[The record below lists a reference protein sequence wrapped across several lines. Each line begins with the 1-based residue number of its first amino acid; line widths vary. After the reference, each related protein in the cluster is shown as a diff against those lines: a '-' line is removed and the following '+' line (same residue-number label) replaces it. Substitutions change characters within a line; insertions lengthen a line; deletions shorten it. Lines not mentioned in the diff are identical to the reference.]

1 MRSQHLVALFA
12 WAILVFPAT
21 TPASGPATLVDRLK
35 RTQVVNITE
44 IVDGQFDEAGSKAGF
59 RVANPYGPGAAETVE
74 AWYRDPGRAG
84 QVCALRFADPDRTR
98 YELRGFSSAAEAVA
112 AGFTVTHQGRCGSC
126 STLRDLAVYLSV
138 PDLVTP
144 ARSCARKSGLEGKA
158 ECFEKTIG
166 FTPYCAQT
174 WAWNARNTRQQCG
187 RVCVSDYGLL
197 NLLFHRYP
205 GPNVDESGRLRP
217 CLQCDEDRSGPGFKY
232 SAGRTRRNSG
242 IESAIARSTTEL
254 YPVDHSAYFD

>member
-1 MRSQHLVALFA
+1 MMLA
-12 WAILVFPAT
+12 WAILVFPAA
-21 TPASGPATLVDRLK
+21 TPASEPAMLIDRLK
-35 RTQVVNITE
+35 RTRAVNITD
-44 IVDGQFDEAGSKAGF
+44 IVDGQFEEAKSEAGF
-59 RVANPYGPGAAETVE
+59 RVGDPYGPNAADTVQ

-84 QVCALRFADPDRTR
+84 QVCALRFADLDLIR
-98 YELRGFSSAAEAVA
+98 YELRDFSSAAEAA
-112 AGFTVTHQGRCGSC
+112 ASGFTVTHQGRCGSC
-126 STLRDLAVYLSV
+126 STLRDLAVYLAV

-166 FTPYCAQT
+166 FTPYCAQS
-174 WAWNARNTRQQCG
+174 WAWNAQNTRQQCTG
-187 RVCVSDYGLL
+187 VCLSDYGFF

-205 GPNVDESGRLRP
+205 GPNVDENGRLRP

-242 IESAIARSTTEL
+242 IESAIARSPSEL
-254 YPVDHSAYFD
+254 YPVDHSAYFTEDSPHR